1 MKRDVEQEARAEEK
15 VTSIFPQVAVITGTD
30 GAKLIP
36 VGETVKIIQSFEDRI
51 EAARREGYE
60 EGYQAGLSQGRAE
73 GQAKAEQVV
82 RQFDQAI
89 KETVTQREALLNEA
103 RDKILDLVIQI
114 SRKVTFDAVSADPE
128 ATLAIINGAIDTLA
142 DRSRLKVKVN
152 PEHLPVVKQHIER
165 YLKDPDILNEITIEA
180 DARVRYGGCLIETP
194 TEEVDAR
201 VESQMEVVQEAI
213 LTGEGEH

>member
-1 MKRDVEQEARAEEK
+1 VELEARAEQK
-15 VTSIFPQVAVITGTD
+15 LTSAFPQVAVVTGTD
-30 GAKLIP
+30 GARLIP
-36 VGETVKIIQSFEDRI
+36 VGETVKIIQSFEDQI
-51 EAARREGYE
+51 AAARRAGYD
-60 EGYQAGLSQGRAE
+60 EGYQAGLAQGRAE
-73 GQAKAEQVV
+73 GRAKAEQVV

-114 SRKVTFDAVSADPE
+114 SRKVTFDAVSADPQ

-142 DRSRLKVKVN
+142 DRSRLKIKVN
-152 PEHLPVVKQHIER
+152 PEHLPVVKEHIEH
-165 YLKDPDILNEITIEA
+165 YLKDPDILDEITIEA

-201 VESQMEVVQEAI
+201 VESQMEVIQEAM
-213 LTGEGEH
+213 LTGEEKH